1 MKLIGHEREKVLV
14 RRLLEKG
21 YDSLS
26 LLFEGVNCIGKKM
39 LALYAA
45 RAYLCDKR
53 EGFGCGECKDCRLI
67 DNTIMNVYEKSNLT
81 PHHDLMLIQS
91 DNSEIKIDQIREIG
105 EFLKLKG
112 DKGKVVIVEKA
123 ENMNTESSNAFLK
136 TLEEPPEGTLIILTT
151 SNQAK
156 LIPTILSRL
165 KKVKFRKLGQEEVES
180 ILLLKGIQEKK
191 AKMLSEMADGSMCLP
206 VYFLENEVIYN
217 YSKDLYRLILNPE
230 HREGLLSLSSNLENL
245 QPQQI
250 IKVFDIIYTLLGKDV
265 ASGKVRTE
273 LFEKFIRE
281 YEILIK
287 AISNGVKKKLVIEG
301 FFLRLIQ

>member
-1 MKLIGHEREKVLV
+1 MKLIGHEREKVLI

-26 LLFEGVNCIGKKM
+26 LLFEGVDCIGKKM
-39 LALYAA
+39 LALYTA

-67 DNTIMNVYEKSNLT
+67 DNIIMNVYERRNLT

-151 SNQAK
+151 SNQTK

-191 AKMLSEMADGSMCLP
+191 AKMLSEIADGSMCLP
-206 VYFLENEVIYN
+206 VYLLENEVIYN

-230 HREGLLSLSSNLENL
+230 HKEGLLSLSSNLENL
-245 QPQQI
+245 QPQQL
-250 IKVFDIIYTLLGKDV
+250 IKVFDIIYILFGEDV
-265 ASGKVRTE
+265 ASGKIRPE

-287 AISNGVKKKLVIEG
+287 AISHGVKKKLVIEG